1 MCERTRLEA
10 ATKWVGYHFL
20 ELAAVIGTLIAAVQL
35 SWWIALLTVAIA
47 ALWAAQEW
55 RAYRKR
61 ARLRNRGR
69 DQRHLTEQDATHA
82 GGVVR
87 VLPREGA

>member
-1 MCERTRLEA
+1 MCESTRLEA

-20 ELAAVIGTLIAAVQL
+20 ELAAVIGTLIAAAQL
-35 SWWIALLTVAIA
+35 SWWIALLTAAIA

-61 ARLRNRGR
+61 AQLRIRGR
-69 DQRHLTEQDATHA
+69 EQRHLSEQDAAH
-82 GGVVR
+82 GRGVVH
-87 VLPREGA
+87 VQPREGA

>member
-10 ATKWVGYHFL
+10 ATKWVGYHLL
-20 ELAAVIGTLIAAVQL
+20 ELAAVIGSLVAAAQL
-35 SWWIALLTVAIA
+35 TWWFALLTAAIV
-47 ALWAAQEW
+47 ALWGVQEW

-61 ARLRNRGR
+61 AQLRIRAH
-69 DQRHLTEQDATHA
+69 QRHELV
-82 GGVVR
+82 GGTRNDRGAVD

>member
-1 MCERTRLEA
+1 MSERTRLDA

-20 ELAAVIGTLIAAVQL
+20 ELAAVIGTLIAAAQL
-35 SWWIALLTVAIA
+35 TWWIALLTATIA
-47 ALWAAQEW
+47 TLWAAQEW

-61 ARLRNRGR
+61 AQLRIRGR
-69 DQRHLTEQDATHA
+69 DQLHLSEQDTEHA
-82 GGVVR
+82 GGAVR

>member
-1 MCERTRLEA
+1 MRERTRLEA

-20 ELAAVIGTLIAAVQL
+20 ELTAVAGTLVGAARL
-35 SWWIALLTVAIA
+35 TWWIALLTVAIA

-61 ARLRNRGR
+61 AQLRIRGR
-69 DQRHLTEQDATHA
+69 DHRHLTEQDATHA